1 MTATSVFFPPWLLYI
16 IFCKKR
22 VGTAVRKAHCTSC
35 QEFCNLGKPLES
47 GEIAQEP
54 PRDSCDCR
62 ARWKC
67 ACSRELPSGA
77 PASPGKAGRL
87 FHAAPQRR
95 WPCGSTAVSAQRGL
109 GWRKS
114 STAMGHKASPCAGQG
129 ATAGPAA
136 REQPHSAALW
146 DTRQC

>member
-1 MTATSVFFPPWLLYI
+1 MTETSVFFPPWLLYI
-16 IFCKKR
+16 ILCKKW

-95 WPCGSTAVSAQRGL
+95 WPCGSTAMSAQRGWAGGKAAQPWATKPAHAL
-109 GWRKS
+109 GK
-114 STAMGHKASPCAGQG
+114 GPQLGQ
-129 ATAGPAA
+129 
-136 REQPHSAALW
+136 QPGNNPTVLLSG
-146 DTRQC
+146 T